1 MHIQSYTR
9 AADFLTAATAWL
21 LEHEATHNLL
31 LGLAGELVH
40 NPQLYGQEAP
50 FFALV
55 TSQGQPVGAALRTP
69 PYLLSLGLFDA
80 TEREAALAALA
91 DLALQRYPD
100 LNGVSGPSESSDLF
114 AQLWQTRTARS
125 AQRTMAQRIYQLTQV
140 SPPAGMAGILRAA
153 HDHDRNMLID
163 WFMGFH
169 RDAMGAEPDK
179 HKAAISVAR
188 WLESPGRSLF
198 VWEHAG
204 QPVSM
209 TGVAGTTPHGIRV
222 SAVYTPAELRR
233 HGYASAC
240 VAAVS
245 QRMLDQGRRFCFLY
259 TDLANP
265 ISNSIYQR
273 IGYRPV
279 CDVNEYHFS
288 SPSSAF

>member
-1 MHIQSYTR
+1 MHIHTYIHAT
-9 AADFLTAATAWL
+9 DFLAAATPWL

-31 LGLAGELVH
+31 LGLAGELAH
-40 NPQLYGQEAP
+40 NPHLYSQETP
-50 FFALV
+50 FFALA
-55 TSQGQPVGAALRTP
+55 TSQGQSVGAALRTP
-69 PYLLSLGLFDA
+69 PYLLSLGLFVA
-80 TEREAALAALA
+80 AAREAALTALV
-91 DLALQRYPD
+91 DLILQHYPD

-114 AQLWQTRTARS
+114 AQLWQARTARS
-125 AQRTMAQRIYQLTQV
+125 AKRTMAQRIYQLTQV
-140 SPPAGMAGILRAA
+140 SPLAGIAGTLRAA
-153 HDHDRNMLID
+153 HDDDREMLID

-169 RDAMGAEPDK
+169 RDATGAEPDK

-209 TGVAGTTPHGIRV
+209 TGVAGPTPHGIRV

-245 QRMLDQGRRFCFLY
+245 QRMLEQGRRFCFLY

-279 CDVNEYHFS
+279 CDINEYYFS
-288 SPSSAF
+288 A